1 MVNINCEA
9 LSLVNVIVDGRSINL
24 TVWDTAG
31 GEDYDRFRPLAY
43 QHMNV
48 LIICFSLTNTAS
60 FENVRNRWYPEVQ
73 KHCDNVPIILVG
85 NKLDL
90 TGEKKTINRSN
101 DAGLAS
107 VTYKQVHFWKI
118 CWILQ

>member
-1 MVNINCEA
+1 M
-9 LSLVNVIVDGRSINL
+9 DGRSINL

-31 GEDYDRFRPLAY
+31 SEDYDRFRPLAY

-73 KHCDNVPIILVG
+73 KNCDNVPIILVG
-85 NKLDL
+85 NKIDL
-90 TGEKKTINRSN
+90 TGERKTVNRSN

-107 VTYKQVHFWKI
+107 VK
-118 CWILQ
+118 